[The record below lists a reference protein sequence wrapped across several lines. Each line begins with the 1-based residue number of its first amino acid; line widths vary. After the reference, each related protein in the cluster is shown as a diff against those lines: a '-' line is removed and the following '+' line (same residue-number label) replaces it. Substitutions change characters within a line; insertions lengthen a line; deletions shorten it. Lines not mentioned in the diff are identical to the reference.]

1 MKKATY
7 YICFVFAA
15 VGVAIYFG
23 RQPWNAY
30 QQERVRQ
37 KDAFEQMKKAET
49 EREALIRQKS
59 KYKSAAGRE
68 ELLRESGYAKDGEVP
83 LTAIK

>member
-7 YICFVFAA
+7 FIGFFLAA
-15 VGVAIYFG
+15 GGVAIYFA
-23 RQPWNAY
+23 REPWNAY
-30 QQERVRQ
+30 QQERIRQ
-37 KDAFEQMKKAET
+37 KDAFEQMKRAES

-68 ELLRESGYAKDGEVP
+68 ELLRESGYVKEGEIP
-83 LTAIK
+83 LTTEK